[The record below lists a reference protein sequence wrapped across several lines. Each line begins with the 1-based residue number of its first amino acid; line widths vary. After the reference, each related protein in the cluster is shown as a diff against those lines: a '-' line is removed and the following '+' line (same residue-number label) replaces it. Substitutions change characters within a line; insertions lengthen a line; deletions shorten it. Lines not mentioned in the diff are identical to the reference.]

1 MQPSVQ
7 GEVTRDERERSLG
20 QQAHVFWLTGLSGA
34 GKSTLAVLLERA
46 LMEHGFRTMHLDGDV
61 LRNGINKDL
70 GFSPADR
77 KENLRRTGALNKVLF
92 DAGLVT
98 INALVS
104 PYRSDRDDVRSLFP
118 AGCFSEVHVKADIAV
133 CESRDPKGL
142 YRKARAGEIGEF
154 TGISAP
160 YEEPEQPELL
170 LDTSTGTLEESFSK
184 LLAFALKRLGRA

>member
-1 MQPSVQ
+1 MHPTAQ
-7 GEVTRDERERSLG
+7 GEVTRAERERSLG

-46 LMEHGFRTMHLDGDV
+46 LLERGFRTMYLDGDV
-61 LRNGINKDL
+61 LRSGINKDL

-98 INALVS
+98 INALIS
-104 PYRSDRDDVRSLFP
+104 PYRSDREEVRSLFP
-118 AGCFSEVHVKADIAV
+118 VGFFSEIHVKADIAV

-142 YRKARAGEIGEF
+142 YRRARAGEISEF
-154 TGISAP
+154 TGVSAP
-160 YEEPEQPELL
+160 YEEPEQPDLL
-170 LDTSTGTLEESFSK
+170 LDTSAGTVEESLAK